1 MAIMLGRLHAALTA
15 AGAPDDKAREAAEE
29 VAQFENRLAKVQTDL
44 AVLKA
49 MVGTNLV
56 LTLAGFGWVLQ
67 KLPH

>member
-1 MAIMLGRLHAALTA
+1 MLGRLHDALIQ
-15 AGAPDDKAREAAEE
+15 AGASEDKAREAAEE
-29 VAQFENRLAKVQTDL
+29 VAQFENQLAKVQTDL

-49 MVGTNLV
+49 MVAINLV